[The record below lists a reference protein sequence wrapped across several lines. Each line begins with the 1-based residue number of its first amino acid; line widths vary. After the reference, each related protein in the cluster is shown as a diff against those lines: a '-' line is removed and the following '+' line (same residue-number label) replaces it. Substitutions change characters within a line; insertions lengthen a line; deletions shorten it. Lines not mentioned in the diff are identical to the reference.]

1 MTTNSLIKIA
11 SVLLFLSTAC
21 NRMSVDPENQDKNTN
36 APLKISATLSEG
48 FEIGTKT
55 AYTSADVVLGS
66 GTWTM
71 NDALIGN
78 STSDRKTGTQSARVV
93 NSGKLTMKFDKT
105 GGAGTVSVSHAAYG
119 TDAAGSWQLWYSTN
133 SGSTYTQYGATIT
146 SSGST
151 LITSTFTL
159 NVAGSVRIDIRKTD
173 AGTNRIN
180 FDNISIT
187 DYTGTSNPA
196 PTLTSI
202 SPASATAGSAATTM
216 VVSGSNFVS
225 GAVVNWNGTAL
236 PSTFTSA
243 TSLST
248 SISSALLATAG
259 TASITVTNPVLS
271 GGTSNGLTFT
281 INSGSTSTAKKYLFD
296 ASQAETAGNADW
308 VIDQDNSVP
317 IITPTPSQT
326 GITSTT
332 SETYWT
338 GAISSWGVALAKRGH
353 TVQTLPAAGLITYG
367 TTTNAQDLSKYDVFV
382 MDEPNKALTT
392 AEKQA
397 ILSFVQNGGGLVIVS
412 DHNVSD
418 RDNDGWD
425 SPRILNDLFTNNG
438 VKSNP
443 FGMSV
448 DANSFSGLSSNV
460 STTASPITSGLAGNV
475 TQLEYNSGAS
485 ITINTTANSTVKG
498 HVWRSGFTQTSTN
511 VLCASAT
518 YGTGRV
524 FLLGDSSPTDDG
536 TGAPGNTLFNGWG
549 VYSHANLLVNA
560 SLWAAKL
567 Q

>member
-236 PSTFTSA
+236 PTTFSSA
-243 TSLST
+243 TSLSASIT
-248 SISSALLATAG
+248 STLLATAG
-259 TASITVTNPVLS
+259 TATITVTNPSPSL
-271 GGTSNGLTFT
+271 GTSGSLTFT
-281 INSGSTSTAKKYLFD
+281 INAASTSTAKKYLFD

-308 VIDQDNSVP
+308 AIDEDSSVP

-332 SETYWT
+332 SESYWT
-338 GAISSWGVALAKRGH
+338 GAISSWGIALAKRGH
-353 TVQTLPAAGLITYG
+353 SVQTLPSAGLITYG
-367 TTTNAQDLSKYDVFV
+367 STTNAQDLSKYDVFV

-412 DHNVSD
+412 DHNNSD

-425 SPRILNDLFTNNG
+425 SPGILNDLFTNNG

-443 FGMSV
+443 FGMSI
-448 DANSFSGLSSNV
+448 DLNDFSGVSSNV
-460 STTASPITSGLAGNV
+460 STTASSITSGLAGNV
-475 TQLEYNSGAS
+475 TQLEYSNGAS
-485 ITINTTANSTVKG
+485 LTISTTANSTVKG
-498 HVWRSGFTQTSTN
+498 HVWRSGYTQTSTN

-536 TGAPGNTLFNGWG
+536 TGAPGNTLFNGWS

-560 SLWAAKL
+560 SLWAAKV

>member
-1 MTTNSLIKIA
+1 MKINKLLKFA
-11 SVLLFLSTAC
+11 SVLLILSTAC
-21 NRMSVDPENQDKNTN
+21 NRMSVDPENQDKNIS

-48 FEIGTKT
+48 FETGTKG

-133 SGSTYTQYGATIT
+133 AGSTYTQSGATIT

-202 SPASATAGSAATTM
+202 SPASATAGSTATTM

-236 PSTFTSA
+236 PTTFSSA
-243 TSLST
+243 TSLSASIT
-248 SISSALLATAG
+248 STLLATAG
-259 TASITVTNPVLS
+259 TATITVSNPSPSLGIS
-271 GGTSNGLTFT
+271 GSLTFT
-281 INSGSTSTAKKYLFD
+281 INSGTTSTAKKYLFD

-308 VIDQDNSVP
+308 VIDEDSSVP

-332 SETYWT
+332 SETFWT

-367 TTTNAQDLSKYDVFV
+367 STTNTQDLSKYDVFV

-412 DHNVSD
+412 DHNISD

-438 VKSNP
+438 VKTNP
-443 FGMSV
+443 FGMSI
-448 DANSFSGLSSNV
+448 DLNDFSGVSSNV
-460 STTASPITSGLAGNV
+460 STTASSITSGLAGNV
-475 TQLEYNSGAS
+475 TQLEYNNGAS
-485 ITINTTANSTVKG
+485 LTISTTANSTVKG
-498 HVWRSGFTQTSTN
+498 HVWRSGYTQTSTN
-511 VLCASAT
+511 VLCASST

>member
-1 MTTNSLIKIA
+1 
-11 SVLLFLSTAC
+11 
-21 NRMSVDPENQDKNTN
+21 
-36 APLKISATLSEG
+36 
-48 FEIGTKT
+48 
-55 AYTSADVVLGS
+55 
-66 GTWTM
+66 
-71 NDALIGN
+71 
-78 STSDRKTGTQSARVV
+78 
-93 NSGKLTMKFDKT
+93 
-105 GGAGTVSVSHAAYG
+105 
-119 TDAAGSWQLWYSTN
+119 
-133 SGSTYTQYGATIT
+133 
-146 SSGST
+146 

-159 NVAGSVRIDIRKTD
+159 NVAGSVRIDIRKT

-180 FDNISIT
+180 FDNVSIT
-187 DYTGTSNPA
+187 DYTGTRNPA

-243 TSLST
+243 TSLSAT
-248 SISSALLATAG
+248 ISSALLATAG

-271 GGTSNGLTFT
+271 GGTSGSLTFT

-338 GAISSWGVALAKRGH
+338 GGISAWGIALAKRGH

-367 TTTNAQDLSKYDVFV
+367 STTNTQDLSRYDVFV
-382 MDEPNKALTT
+382 MDEPNKPLTL

-397 ILSFVQNGGGLVIVS
+397 ILSFVQNGGGLMIVS
-412 DHNVSD
+412 NHNISD

-425 SPRILNDLFTNNG
+425 GPRILNDLFTNNG
-438 VKSNP
+438 IKSNP
-443 FGMSV
+443 FGMRV
-448 DANSFSGLSSNV
+448 DPNSFSGLSSNV

-475 TQLEYNSGAS
+475 TQLQYNSGAS

-536 TGAPGNTLFNGWG
+536 SGAPNNTLFNGWG

-560 SLWAAKL
+560 SLWAAKV

>member
-1 MTTNSLIKIA
+1 MKINKLLKFA
-11 SVLLFLSTAC
+11 SVLLILSTAC
-21 NRMSVDPENQDKNTN
+21 NRMSVDPENQDKSTS

-48 FEIGTKT
+48 FETGTKG

-66 GTWTM
+66 GTWTL

-133 SGSTYTQYGATIT
+133 AGTSYTQSGATIT

-159 NVAGSVRIDIRKTD
+159 NVTGSVRIDIRKT

-202 SPASATAGSAATTM
+202 SPAAATAGSAATTM

-236 PSTFTSA
+236 PTTFSSA
-243 TSLST
+243 TSLSASIT
-248 SISSALLATAG
+248 STLLATAG
-259 TASITVTNPVLS
+259 TATITVSNPSPSL
-271 GGTSNGLTFT
+271 GTSGSLTFT
-281 INSGSTSTAKKYLFD
+281 INSGTTSTAKKYLFD

-308 VIDQDNSVP
+308 TIDEDGSVP

-326 GITSTT
+326 GITATT

-338 GAISSWGVALAKRGH
+338 GAISAWGIALVKRGH

-367 TTTNAQDLSKYDVFV
+367 STTNTQDLSKYDVFV
-382 MDEPNKALTT
+382 MDEPNKPLTL

-397 ILSFVQNGGGLVIVS
+397 ILSFVQNGGGLMIMS
-412 DHNVSD
+412 NHNISD

-425 SPRILNDLFTNNG
+425 GPRILNDLFTNNG

-448 DANSFSGLSSNV
+448 DLNSFSGLSSNV

-511 VLCASAT
+511 ILCASST